1 MKYFSKRAGRVAW
14 ACFLC
19 LVMLC
24 CALPRVQ
31 AAPQTI
37 PESLVTYNPF
47 TGYNFS
53 HNAAFSG
60 HSLVHMIDVSEFNTV
75 TNWNAVKASGV
86 DAVILRAGF
95 RWSGSGRLQKDDK
108 FDAYI
113 QGALAAGLNVGVY
126 FYSEATNVQEAAEE
140 ARTVLAYLA
149 PYKSSI
155 TLPVA
160 FDFEFTNHG
169 RLYNTCQTIANTQG
183 MAAARAH
190 GTALCRAFASEIT
203 AAGMRPMVYA
213 DRNRLQ
219 NWLNASEVAEVAD
232 IWVASWVDADD
243 AYTTYSASR
252 YCAWQYCSNLRING
266 IAGNVDGDF
275 LYVANGTSGGDTDPT
290 PSPTPT
296 PEPSPEIPPTTPTPS
311 PSQQA
316 VVNLSASAT
325 SITLGQSVTLTV
337 SVDAQ
342 NIGSMVCSF
351 SNNLGS
357 VSTSVD
363 PPGRN
368 SLTAS
373 KSFTPSEVGTY
384 TITATCDQALSYISN
399 GDGSYSYGS
408 VSGGSSSV
416 TITVVDNTPTPSP
429 IPTPGEDGNVYL
441 LSGLRVG
448 TTYAEIRA
456 ALAEDEDMRDLILH
470 VFDAAYNPK
479 EDNAIICTGDIL
491 TFATADN
498 PETLI
503 EIDIIVIFGDVSGDG
518 KIDLIDIMDMRQILC
533 ETKEPSLVASY
544 AADVNGD
551 EKIDLIDLMDL
562 RQHICGTKLIDQVKT
577 TEDASE

>member
-190 GTALCRAFASEIT
+190 GTALCRAFANEIT

-296 PEPSPEIPPTTPTPS
+296 PEPSPEIPPTTPTP
-311 PSQQA
+311 
-316 VVNLSASAT
+316 
-325 SITLGQSVTLTV
+325 
-337 SVDAQ
+337 
-342 NIGSMVCSF
+342 
-351 SNNLGS
+351 
-357 VSTSVD
+357 
-363 PPGRN
+363 
-368 SLTAS
+368 
-373 KSFTPSEVGTY
+373 
-384 TITATCDQALSYISN
+384 
-399 GDGSYSYGS
+399 
-408 VSGGSSSV
+408 
-416 TITVVDNTPTPSP
+416 TPSP
-429 IPTPGEDGNVYL
+429 NPSVTHTTPGEDDNVYL
-441 LSGLRVG
+441 LSGFAVG

-456 ALAEDEDMRDLILH
+456 ALAEDEETRDFILH
-470 VFDAAYNPK
+470 VFDSAGNPK
-479 EDNAIICTGDIL
+479 EDGAILATGDVLAL
-491 TFATADN
+491 TTADD
-498 PETLI
+498 PETPI
-503 EIDIIVIFGDVSGDG
+503 EIDIIVIFGDISGDG
-518 KIDLIDIMDMRQILC
+518 AIDLFDVMRMYQYISNVRTFDPVTL
-533 ETKEPSLVASY
+533 Y
-544 AADVNGD
+544 AADVNHD
-551 EKIDLIDLMDL
+551 DVVDLFDVM
-562 RQHICGTKLIDQVKT
+562 RMYQHISGARPIEEPNQFNL
-577 TEDASE
+577 EEGLLHP

>member
-1 MKYFSKRAGRVAW
+1 MKYFSKRAVRVAW

-190 GTALCRAFASEIT
+190 GTALCRAFANEIT

-296 PEPSPEIPPTTPTPS
+296 PEPSPEIPPTTPTP
-311 PSQQA
+311 
-316 VVNLSASAT
+316 
-325 SITLGQSVTLTV
+325 
-337 SVDAQ
+337 
-342 NIGSMVCSF
+342 
-351 SNNLGS
+351 
-357 VSTSVD
+357 
-363 PPGRN
+363 
-368 SLTAS
+368 
-373 KSFTPSEVGTY
+373 TPSP
-384 TITATCDQALSYISN
+384 DP
-399 GDGSYSYGS
+399 
-408 VSGGSSSV
+408 
-416 TITVVDNTPTPSP
+416 TPTPAP
-429 IPTPGEDGNVYL
+429 DPFPTQTTPGEDENVYL
-441 LSGLRVG
+441 LSGFNIG

-456 ALAEDEDMRDLILH
+456 ALAEDEDTRDFILH
-470 VFDAAYNPK
+470 VFDAAGEPK
-479 EDNAIICTGDIL
+479 EDSAILATGDVLAL
-491 TFATADN
+491 TTADD
-498 PETLI
+498 PETPI

-518 KIDLIDIMDMRQILC
+518 KIDLVDVMDMHQFLC
-533 ETKEPSLVASY
+533 ETKTPSLAGGY
-544 AADVNGD
+544 AADINGD
-551 EKIDLIDLMDL
+551 EKIDLFDLMDL
-562 RQHICGTKLIDQVKT
+562 RQHICGTKLIGQVKT

>member
-1 MKYFSKRAGRVAW
+1 MKYFSKRAVRVAW

-190 GTALCRAFASEIT
+190 GTALCRAFANEIT

-296 PEPSPEIPPTTPTPS
+296 PEPSPEIPPTTPTP
-311 PSQQA
+311 
-316 VVNLSASAT
+316 
-325 SITLGQSVTLTV
+325 
-337 SVDAQ
+337 
-342 NIGSMVCSF
+342 
-351 SNNLGS
+351 
-357 VSTSVD
+357 
-363 PPGRN
+363 
-368 SLTAS
+368 
-373 KSFTPSEVGTY
+373 
-384 TITATCDQALSYISN
+384 
-399 GDGSYSYGS
+399 
-408 VSGGSSSV
+408 
-416 TITVVDNTPTPSP
+416 TPSP
-429 IPTPGEDGNVYL
+429 NPSVTQTTPGEDENVYL
-441 LSGLRVG
+441 LSGFAVG

-503 EIDIIVIFGDVSGDG
+503 EIDIIVIFGDISGDG
-518 KIDLIDIMDMRQILC
+518 AIDLFDVMRMYQYISNVRTFDPVTL
-533 ETKEPSLVASY
+533 Y
-544 AADVNGD
+544 AADVNHD
-551 EKIDLIDLMDL
+551 DVVDLFDVM
-562 RQHICGTKLIDQVKT
+562 RMYQHISGARPIEEPNQFNL
-577 TEDASE
+577 EEGLLHP